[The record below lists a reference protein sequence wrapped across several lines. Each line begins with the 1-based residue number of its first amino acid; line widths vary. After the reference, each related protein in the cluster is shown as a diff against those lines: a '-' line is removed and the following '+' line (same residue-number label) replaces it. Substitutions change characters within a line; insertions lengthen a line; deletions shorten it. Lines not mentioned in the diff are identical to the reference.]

1 LINLQND
8 AIEGFNT
15 RIDEMEAAK
24 NAKDEGRF
32 DKAYSGYLEDYQRFT
47 STHAGALFMTWRN
60 QRLQR
65 IMALARKIA

>member
-1 LINLQND
+1 
-8 AIEGFNT
+8 
-15 RIDEMEAAK
+15 MEAAK